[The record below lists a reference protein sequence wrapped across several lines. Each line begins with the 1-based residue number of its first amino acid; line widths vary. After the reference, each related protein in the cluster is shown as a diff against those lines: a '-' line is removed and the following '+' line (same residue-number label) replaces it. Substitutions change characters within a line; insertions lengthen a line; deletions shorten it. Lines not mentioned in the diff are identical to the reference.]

1 MTIFKT
7 AYDTTAT
14 QGFRMDKTV
23 DAIQRAWISGELKV
37 QASGVRV
44 VEGGRSVVDAVP
56 QFEHPLW
63 IEDSDKQFFIAY
75 DARPF
80 GKVDRLTSSFIVRD
94 GIQYDTATLRAK
106 LNYVW
111 LTETPNILRDI
122 SQLPAQIFAAWMAE
136 SITRR
141 FVLDP
146 EEQLRLAVLAAYH
159 YQCLFTDAEKFDE
172 RELGRVVKAVS
183 MSVNASAEQ
192 VYNLLSDLPVLQ
204 SISDFCA
211 HAEKITGS
219 VRLKELNPAL
229 LITLLGGSWFGHNHK
244 EMIAVALEHPPT
256 WLAIVAACYQSR
268 TFKNSQVAR
277 VAEIKDRQQAG
288 QNYLRSVI
296 KMTNDIVGQ

>member
-1 MTIFKT
+1 MTIFKS

-23 DAIQRAWISGELKV
+23 DAIQRAWISGELKM
-37 QASGVRV
+37 AATGIRV

-63 IEDSDKQFFIAY
+63 IEDSDKQHFISF

-80 GKVDRLTSSFIVRD
+80 GKNDRMSGQFVVRD
-94 GIQYDTATLRAK
+94 GIQYDTAMLRAK

-122 SQLPAQIFAAWMAE
+122 SQLPAAVFAAWMAE

-146 EEQLRLAVLAAYH
+146 EEQLRLAILAGYH
-159 YQCLFTDAEKFDE
+159 YQCLFTDVEKFDE

-183 MSVNASAEQ
+183 SSVSASAEQ
-192 VYNLLSDLPVLQ
+192 VYDLLSDLPVLQ

-219 VRLKELNPAL
+219 VRLKELNPPL

-256 WLAIVAACYQSR
+256 WLAILAACYQSR